1 MKAVAGWCNGKG
13 EQEMDLRTIAM
24 AMFLVA
30 WATLGGL
37 LSGITMGLF
46 FLVYRDGHRKGV
58 LPPQG
63 DRPLAALLNELP
75 KFAVLTDRFSRGLR

>member
-1 MKAVAGWCNGKG
+1 
-13 EQEMDLRTIAM
+13 MDLRTLAM

-37 LSGITMGLF
+37 LSGLTMGLF
-46 FLVYRDGHRKGV
+46 FLVYRDGQRKGV

-63 DRPLAALLNELP
+63 DRPLAALLGGVP
-75 KFAVLTDRFSRGLR
+75 AFAMLTARSSRGNR